1 MTPLTDGQDVQLD
14 IFTFTD
20 QIGTFERVL
29 ESPNW
34 IERDAAGNVTGT
46 HRTTTSLQNKC
57 SRDIYCRAEAN
68 EHEPDCPVERRLKE
82 TFGY

>member
-1 MTPLTDGQDVQLD
+1 MSPLTDGQDVQLD
-14 IFTFTD
+14 IFTFTE

-34 IERDAAGNVTGT
+34 FERDATGNVTGVE
-46 HRTTTSLQNKC
+46 RTTTSSRHKC

-68 EHEPDCPVERRLKE
+68 EHEPDCPVEQRLKDE
-82 TFGY
+82 LGF